1 MVATPP
7 VNPALMP
14 TAANRCRVSA
24 RNCLNAA
31 CTQGSLELPLK
42 RTPTSAKP
50 CGSAPPDAAETTRV
64 LRSLSLAP
72 LAAPAGRSRVPQF
85 GFQCASVAVT
95 AAIVCVSVAVS
106 RAASRRLTST
116 VVVDVPL
123 ASPNASR
130 PNFSAFAD
138 SYLDGRNDAW
148 SSVVTSA
155 ALYAP
160 ALLRPNA
167 ARSQMAITSQGC
179 RVTAEVSLAK
189 NTLSPSRMGGLHARC
204 APAPRPLG
212 RIESRCGRTRGRPWS
227 PLQVGRLTRAHEG
240 KEQPLLPRAR
250 VLWVRGW
257 SVDGRPAP
265 GCVTTR
271 EITPRHREMLT
282 NWSPSPPSTTEFRP
296 W

>member
-1 MVATPP
+1 
-7 VNPALMP
+7 MP

-42 RTPTSAKP
+42 RSPTSPKP

-85 GFQCASVAVT
+85 GFHCASVAVT

-138 SYLDGRNDAW
+138 SYLDGKNDAW

-155 ALYAP
+155 ALYVP
-160 ALLRPNA
+160 AVASPDA
-167 ARSQMAITSQGC
+167 ATSQMAITSQGC

-189 NTLSPSRMGGLHARC
+189 STVFSFSDGWTPCSMRAGAAAIGPDPVWVRENPRATVQCARGRC
-204 APAPRPLG
+204 AAHRSRLEGRAWAPR
-212 RIESRCGRTRGRPWS
+212 RPS
-227 PLQVGRLTRAHEG
+227 ARLR
-240 KEQPLLPRAR
+240 L
-250 VLWVRGW
+250 
-257 SVDGRPAP
+257 S
-265 GCVTTR
+265 
-271 EITPRHREMLT
+271 
-282 NWSPSPPSTTEFRP
+282 
-296 W
+296 